1 MEDPRSTTRV
11 AAAAHA
17 VGPNR
22 PATAVKSVAN
32 QWTPAQGA
40 VTPARRSSAS
50 VSVPTAS
57 STTAN
62 AAVTAEITPARVD
75 NTAGSARRRK
85 STVSAVQRAGSL
97 SVTAAGP
104 AVNRTVESAAQ
115 GAYRGRLPVT
125 VAKSVKRPKL
135 TVTVLQRSRYR
146 QRLPNLQYSPLY
158 PV

>member
-32 QWTPAQGA
+32 QWTPVQGV
-40 VTPARRSSAS
+40 VTHARRSSGS

-62 AAVTAEITPARVD
+62 ASVIAEITLARVD

-104 AVNRTVESAAQ
+104 AVNQTVESAAQ
-115 GAYRGRLPVT
+115 AAYRGRLPVT

-146 QRLPNLQYSPLY
+146 KRLPNLQHPPLC
-158 PV
+158 PA

>member
-17 VGPNR
+17 VGPKR

-32 QWTPAQGA
+32 QRTLAQGV
-40 VTPARRSSAS
+40 VTSARRSSAS

-57 STTAN
+57 STTAI
-62 AAVTAEITPARVD
+62 AAVTAEITPASVD

-85 STVSAVQRAGSL
+85 PTVSAVQSAGSL
-97 SVTAAGP
+97 SVIAAGP

-125 VAKSVKRPKL
+125 VAKSVKRSKL

-146 QRLPNLQYSPLY
+146 QRLPNLQHPPLY

>member
-32 QWTPAQGA
+32 QWTPAQGV

-62 AAVTAEITPARVD
+62 AAVTARVD
-75 NTAGSARRRK
+75 NTAGSARRR
-85 STVSAVQRAGSL
+85 
-97 SVTAAGP
+97 
-104 AVNRTVESAAQ
+104 
-115 GAYRGRLPVT
+115 
-125 VAKSVKRPKL
+125 
-135 TVTVLQRSRYR
+135 
-146 QRLPNLQYSPLY
+146 
-158 PV
+158 